1 MSSYLKQF
9 DLTFTSIGP
18 VFIGSGEK
26 RTSKEYVQGTKSVYF
41 PDMERLYAVVRAKGL
56 SASFEGFVMNTS
68 TGGGQATPRL
78 GDWLGRNGLRPDPGQ
93 MGGYPVRIGAIERG
107 RDRRARGG
115 RVITGEAPPLN
126 EIHAFIKDA
135 YGDPYIP
142 GSSIKGLLRSIY
154 LQHAL
159 SQQKPGP
166 GHQQLRVP
174 DRRSAQQQTGIQE
187 EQRLLRRAGH
197 DPSRPKDAVNDLFQ
211 AIRVSDSAS
220 LSLRSLEVVQKIDMN
235 IHGEAGGLP
244 LFREALSPG
253 TEFVVR
259 VSVDTSPLE
268 HGGWPHGA
276 SFVEG
281 IAAAAARVNEHR
293 YAPYSAK
300 YFDDEPIAGARVYLG
315 GGAGYRSKTF
325 VTDQADMARV
335 LDEQFRSIKHK
346 EKTMQLGVSPLVLKV
361 TKAGEGNY
369 EEMGLCE
376 LTVKKV
382 KE

>member
-1 MSSYLKQF
+1 
-9 DLTFTSIGP
+9 
-18 VFIGSGEK
+18 
-26 RTSKEYVQGTKSVYF
+26 
-41 PDMERLYAVVRAKGL
+41 
-56 SASFEGFVMNTS
+56 
-68 TGGGQATPRL
+68 
-78 GDWLGRNGLRPDPGQ
+78 

-187 EQRLLRRAGH
+187 EQRLLRRAGR